1 MIVVSIK
8 VKDNSNFGEVIG
20 FSANFFDGAEL
31 DQVKGWIDRMVGEEN
46 ELINTVIGEAN

>member
-20 FSANFFDGAEL
+20 FSANFFDGV
-31 DQVKGWIDRMVGEEN
+31 DQVKKWIDRMVGEEN
-46 ELINTVIGEAN
+46 ELINTVIGKAN